1 LKNKVLIVASAVLSV
16 ELFMFFVN
24 GSDHYADFIP
34 LIRILTSGRFYLS
47 AYDVFFLISVVI
59 FCVLYRYFSIHP
71 KTLMQQVR
79 GMLSINKLPDLAV
92 IVGAGIV
99 MHMFVNP
106 FLVELFSAPL
116 SDLVNA
122 PDSIRH
128 VVMAS
133 LPFWWLM
140 VVGIINKSSLSQPM
154 QSIPANQGI
163 QVPPHWN
170 P

>member
-1 LKNKVLIVASAVLSV
+1 
-16 ELFMFFVN
+16 
-24 GSDHYADFIP
+24 
-34 LIRILTSGRFYLS
+34 
-47 AYDVFFLISVVI
+47 
-59 FCVLYRYFSIHP
+59 
-71 KTLMQQVR
+71 
-79 GMLSINKLPDLAV
+79 MLSINKLPDLAV